1 MTTTSE
7 FIEGPELDKIIVQNC
22 DKYRKS
28 FISIVE
34 KSGVGDADV
43 EEFLK
48 DRWWGKLSPP
58 TKKIM
63 GFFIPKFRS
72 WNWAGFFFNV
82 YWLIYRKQR
91 LGWLFLVFIF
101 LSQLSIHWDQD
112 LDNLIYIPFLV
123 AFVCGGKGDSIIMLS
138 ALKTYAKKTP
148 LDDRNPRSI
157 IGPIIAII
165 VTIVCFVIYGVLL
178 NKGIIPPLEAS
189 SLASQ

>member
-1 MTTTSE
+1 M
-7 FIEGPELDKIIVQNC
+7 
-22 DKYRKS
+22 
-28 FISIVE
+28 
-34 KSGVGDADV
+34 
-43 EEFLK
+43 
-48 DRWWGKLSPP
+48 
-58 TKKIM
+58 
-63 GFFIPKFRS
+63 PKFRS

-112 LDNLIYIPFLV
+112 LDNLIFIPFLV

-178 NKGIIPPLEAS
+178 NKGIIPPL
-189 SLASQ
+189 